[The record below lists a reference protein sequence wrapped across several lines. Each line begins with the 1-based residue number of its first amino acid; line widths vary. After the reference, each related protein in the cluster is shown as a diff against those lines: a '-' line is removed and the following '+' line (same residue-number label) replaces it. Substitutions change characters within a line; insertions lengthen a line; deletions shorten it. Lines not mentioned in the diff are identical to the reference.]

1 MNNLNETLNKLTCN
15 TQFNDVVNLLAN
27 IKLDY
32 YEKLKKYILKG
43 SKEKTQQSLED
54 GIEHI
59 YRCMLLD
66 EYIPCNNTSIVY
78 FVRNQYNGLLKI
90 GKTNN
95 LARRLKEI
103 EKSFTFLGMDTQKLS
118 IEAISYCPF
127 NMDNSQVESY
137 YHDLY
142 KENRVLGEWFNISYD
157 QLWDDMD
164 VVAVLNGII
173 VSIEDPIIFPKNVK
187 YANLIETDINKLKSK
202 MCKELIDLYK
212 KSEGNFDIL
221 NLLPE
226 KQIYAQDIWDYILTL
241 EKDEDLF
248 LDKKIFK
255 KIEEIIASGLRI

>member
-1 MNNLNETLNKLTCN
+1 MNNLNELICS
-15 TQFNDVVNLLAN
+15 TQFNDAVNFFVDV
-27 IKLDY
+27 KLDY
-32 YEKLKKYILKG
+32 YDKLKKYIFKG
-43 SKEKTQQSLED
+43 CKEKTQQSLED

-66 EYIPCNNTSIVY
+66 EYVPCNNTSIVY
-78 FVRNQYNGLLKI
+78 FIRNQYNGLLKI

-95 LARRLKEI
+95 LARRLREI

-118 IEAISYCPF
+118 VEAISYCPF

-142 KENRVLGEWFNISYD
+142 KENRILGEWFDISYD
-157 QLWDDMD
+157 QLWNDMD
-164 VVAVLNGII
+164 IVTVSNGII

-187 YANLIETDINKLKSK
+187 CANLIEIDINKLKSK
-202 MCKELIDLYK
+202 ISRELIDLYK

-221 NLLPE
+221 NLLSE
-226 KQIYAQDIWDYILTL
+226 KQIFAQDIWEYILTL
-241 EKDEDLF
+241 EKDEDLL

-255 KIEEIIASGLRI
+255 KIEGIIESVKNLAAA